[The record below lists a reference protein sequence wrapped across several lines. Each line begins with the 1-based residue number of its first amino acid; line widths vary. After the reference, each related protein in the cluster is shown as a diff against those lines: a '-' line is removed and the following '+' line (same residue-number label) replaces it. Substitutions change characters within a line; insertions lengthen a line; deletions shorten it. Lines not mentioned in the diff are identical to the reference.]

1 MTCDVLIVGG
11 GLSAGVMA
19 LTLVEKGFTVTCLEQ
34 GGWTDPAAYPGGTPF
49 WELAR
54 RTKWSADPNVRRAPS
69 DYPIDVS
76 ESDMAIMLYNGVG
89 GSSVLFGAQW
99 ARLTPGDFR
108 VRTLDGVADDWPIS
122 WRDIWPFYEMT
133 DREFGISGLGGDPA
147 YPEGEDY
154 PLPPLPLSSAGTR
167 MAKTFDELGWHWW
180 PGSNAII
187 SRNYDDRRPCVLRG
201 TCQTGCGEGAK
212 SSSDQTHWRKA
223 VAKGVKLITGARVRE
238 IMVSDNGLA
247 TGAVYFDRDGKEHRV
262 DASVVVMAAGGVG
275 TPRILL
281 NSTAKGSGAGLANS
295 SGLVGKR
302 FMGHPYVRIVGYFDE
317 PLKSWHSHAGANITS
332 LQFYGTDP
340 DRDFV
345 RGSKWAVVPTRGPL
359 DSALSLPDDD
369 SPWGENL
376 HLRVNRELG
385 HGIALDI
392 LPEDLPEEA
401 NRVTLCDDGFDSDGI
416 PAAKVSYSISENT
429 SRIRA
434 FNVARATEALKSAG
448 AHEIHVS
455 DPATSGMVHLLGT
468 ARMGNDPETSVV
480 DKWGRTHDVP
490 NLFIIDAS
498 IFVTAGAVNPA
509 ATVAAL
515 AKRTSLYL
523 AENSRDQVTA

>member
-19 LTLVEKGFTVTCLEQ
+19 LTLVEKGFSVTCLEQ
-34 GGWTDPAAYPGGTPF
+34 GGWTDPATYPGNTPY

-54 RTKWSADPNVRRAPS
+54 RTKWSADPNVRRAPA
-69 DYPIDVS
+69 DYPIDAS
-76 ESDMAIMLYNGVG
+76 DADMAIMLYNGVG

-108 VRTLDGVADDWPIS
+108 VKTLDGVGDDWPIS
-122 WRDIWPFYEMT
+122 WRDLWPFYEMT

-147 YPEGEDY
+147 YPNGEDF
-154 PLPPLPLSSAGTR
+154 PLPPLPLSAAGSK
-167 MAKTFDELGWHWW
+167 MAKTFDSLGWHWW
-180 PGSNAII
+180 PGANAIV
-187 SRNYDDRRPCVLRG
+187 SRAYDNRRPCVLRG

-212 SSSDQTHWRKA
+212 SSADQTHWHKA
-223 VAKGVKLITGARVRE
+223 VAKGVKLITGARVKH
-238 IMVSDNGLA
+238 VSMSAQGLA
-247 TGAVYFDRDGKEHRV
+247 TGAIYVDRDGKEHHAR
-262 DASVVVMAAGGVG
+262 ASVVVMAAGGIG

-281 NSTAKGSGAGLANS
+281 NSASAKSPDGLANS

-302 FMGHPYVRIVGYFDE
+302 FMGHPYARIVGYFDE

-340 DRDFV
+340 NRDFV

-359 DSALSLPDDD
+359 DSALNLVDDET
-369 SPWGENL
+369 PWGSSL
-376 HLRVNRELG
+376 HSRVQRELG

-392 LPEDLPEEA
+392 LPEDLPEET
-401 NRVTLCDDGFDSDGI
+401 NRVTLADDAMDSDGI
-416 PAAKVSYSISENT
+416 PAAKVSYQISENT
-429 SRIRA
+429 TRIRQ
-434 FNVARATEALKSAG
+434 FNVDRATEALRAAG
-448 AHEIHVS
+448 AHEVHVS
-455 DPATSGMVHLLGT
+455 DPAHAGMVHLLGT
-468 ARMGNDPETSVV
+468 ARMGNDPATSVV
-480 DKWGRTHDVP
+480 DQWGRSHDVP

-515 AKRTSLYL
+515 AKRNSLHL
-523 AENSRDQVTA
+523 AETSRDQVSA